1 MAFQSTVRTVRSKD
15 ITEAL
20 PINIGNPALVS
31 ETWTNTGIAYDCA
44 IGGLPFFYGI
54 SNDRPYQR
62 QTAPYRKEQ
71 FDNSKEPGEQS
82 LTGWWIRSQSSFHR
96 GAGITFYDPS
106 AGEETDYRFTSSLG
120 VDVWEKGEV
129 TLLKNVDQTHQMIGT
144 ISANNRPYQLARSIR
159 TGGIATV
166 NNKALTTNVATLTT
180 ATAHYFSAG
189 DTVNITNV
197 DATFN
202 GIFTITSIPST
213 TTFTYALVAA
223 DVASTAVSPT
233 GLVNI
238 TSELDAILNHDEFD
252 VDKLYPTITASV
264 SNKQLT
270 SNVATLTTSASHGL
284 KLGMEIVVSG
294 VDATFNGTY
303 DITSVPTPT
312 TFTYAKTAS
321 NVASTAVSPVG
332 SVYSNVLH
340 FIDYNT
346 GVDDR
351 VYAICDDGITAY
363 WMTNVIVGSNYRLTF
378 YKKNLNL
385 NSTVAATQMFQ
396 VTGQFVTNG
405 TMEYVKDR
413 IIACVDNKI
422 YELSTVAS
430 ALPSPIYTASNTNQ
444 VFTSVAASGTSIYV
458 AGFNGIQSTILKF
471 SLSTAGAITTL
482 TGGSAAAEFPPGEIV
497 YKVYYYLGYIM
508 IGTNKGVR
516 VASVETDGSL
526 TYGPLIVETTQPV
539 YDFAARDRF
548 VWCATGVAGN
558 PGLTRIDL
566 SEQIGSTAYSNS
578 LRFPYANDI
587 YYNGGVTGHYTTC
600 CAFIGTSDRLF
611 FATAAGSIGYG
622 YIQSA
627 TAYITEGYLQTGYIR
642 YGTLEPKNF
651 KRIRA
656 RGNYDN
662 GGLLISTVKSTGA
675 VYDTAVYNTTYGTP
689 EVNIENPVGSQE
701 YIGLRFTL
709 SKYEEPGD
717 VTSPLDATGPIFK
730 GYQLRALPATPRNHL
745 IELPLL
751 CFDIET
757 DRYNVHTGYDGR
769 AWERIQLMEDI
780 DSAGDEIVF
789 QDFTTGEQINA
800 IVESV
805 RFVRATP
812 PSGEYSGFG
821 GYLTVLIRETS

>member
-1 MAFQSTVRTVRSKD
+1 VAFQSTVRTVRSKD
-15 ITEAL
+15 ISEAL
-20 PINIGNPALVS
+20 PINIGNPSLVS

-44 IGGLPFFYGI
+44 IGGLPFFYAI

-96 GAGITFYDPS
+96 GAGINFYDPS
-106 AGEETDYRFTSSLG
+106 AGEEVDYRFTNSLG
-120 VDVWEKGEV
+120 VDVWEKGQV

-144 ISANNRPYQLARSIR
+144 LAANRRPYQLARSIKW
-159 TGGIATV
+159 GGIATI

-180 ATAHYFSAG
+180 AAVHYYSAG
-189 DTVNITNV
+189 DTVNISGV
-197 DATFN
+197 DSTFN

-213 TTFTYALVAA
+213 TTFTYALVAT
-223 DVASTAVSPT
+223 DVASVAVLPT
-233 GLVNI
+233 GLANI
-238 TSELDAILNHDEFD
+238 TSEIDGVLNHDEFD

-270 SNVATLTTSASHGL
+270 SNVATLTTSSAHGL
-284 KLGMEIVVSG
+284 KLGMEIVVTG

-332 SVYSNVLH
+332 SVYSNVTH

-346 GVDDR
+346 GLDDR

-363 WMTNVIVGSNYRLTF
+363 WMTNVIVGSAYRLTL
-378 YKKNLNL
+378 YKKNLNVS
-385 NSTVAATQMFQ
+385 STVAATQMFQ
-396 VTGQFVTNG
+396 VTGQSVTSG
-405 TMEYVKDR
+405 VMEYVKDR

-422 YELSTVAS
+422 YELATNAS
-430 ALPSPIYTASNTNQ
+430 ALPSPIFTAANTNQ
-444 VFTSVAASGTSIYV
+444 VFTSIAASGTSIYV
-458 AGFNGIQSTILKF
+458 AGFNGIQSNILKF
-471 SLSTAGAITTL
+471 SLTTAGAITTL
-482 TGGSAAAEFPPGEIV
+482 TGGSIAAEFPPGELV
-497 YKVYYYLGYIM
+497 YRVYYYLGYIM

-516 VASVETDGSL
+516 VAAVESDGSL
-526 TYGPLIVETTQPV
+526 TYGPLIVETDQPV

-566 SEQIGSTAYSNS
+566 SEQINP
-578 LRFPYANDI
+578 LRFAYANDI
-587 YYNGGVTGHYTTC
+587 FYNGGVTGHSTTC
-600 CAFIGTSDRLF
+600 CAFVGTTDRIF
-611 FATAAGSIGYG
+611 FATAAGSVGYG

-627 TAYITEGYLQTGYIR
+627 TEYISEGFLQTGFIR

-651 KRIRA
+651 KRVRA
-656 RGNYDN
+656 RGTYDT
-662 GGLLISTVKSTGA
+662 GGMLISTVKSTGT

-689 EVNIENPVGSQE
+689 EVNIENPAGSQE
-701 YIGLRFTL
+701 YIGLKFTL

-717 VTSPLDATGPIFK
+717 TTSTLDSTGPTFK
-730 GYQLRALPATPRNHL
+730 GYQLRSLPATPRSHF

-757 DRYNVHTGYDGR
+757 DRYNAHTGYDGR
-769 AWERIQLMEDI
+769 AWERIQLIEDI

-800 IVESV
+800 IVEQV
-805 RFVRATP
+805 KFVRATP

>member
-15 ITEAL
+15 ISEAL

-44 IGGLPFFYGI
+44 IGGQPFFYAI
-54 SNDRPYQR
+54 SNDRTYKR

-96 GAGITFYDPS
+96 GAGINFYDPS

-120 VDVWEKGEV
+120 VDVWEKGQV
-129 TLLKNVDQTHQMIGT
+129 TLLKNVDQVHIMTGT
-144 ISANNRPYQLARSIR
+144 IAANRRPWQIARSIR
-159 TGGIATV
+159 WNGTATV

-180 ATAHYFSAG
+180 AAAHYFSAG
-189 DTVNITNV
+189 DIIAITGV
-197 DATFN
+197 DTTFN
-202 GIFTITSIPST
+202 GTFTITGVPTT
-213 TTFTYALVAA
+213 TTFTYNLIAT
-223 DVASTAVSPT
+223 DVASTAVTPT
-233 GLVNI
+233 GVATI
-238 TSELDAILNHDEFD
+238 TSDTDGILNHDEYD

-270 SNVATLTTSASHGL
+270 SNVATLTTSAAHGL

-332 SVYSNVLH
+332 TVYSNVTH
-340 FIDYNT
+340 FIDYNAGT
-346 GVDDR
+346 DDR
-351 VYAICDDGITAY
+351 VYAICDDGTTAY
-363 WMTNVIVGSNYRLTF
+363 WMTNIISGGNSKLTV

-385 NSTVAATQMFQ
+385 YSGIAGTQMFQ

-405 TMEYVKDR
+405 VMEYVKDR
-413 IIACVDNKI
+413 IIACVDNKV
-422 YELSTVAS
+422 YEFSGAATS
-430 ALPSPIYTASNTNQ
+430 LPSPIFTAANSNQ

-471 SLSTAGAITTL
+471 SLTTAGAVTAL
-482 TGGSAAAEFPPGEIV
+482 TGGSVAAEFPPGEIV
-497 YKVYYYLGYIM
+497 YKIYYYLGYIM

-516 VASVETDGSL
+516 VATVESDGSL
-526 TYGPLIVETTQPV
+526 TYGPLIVETEQPC
-539 YDFAARDRF
+539 YDFTARDRF
-548 VWCATGVAGN
+548 VWCATGVNGN
-558 PGLTRIDL
+558 PGLIRIDL
-566 SEQIGSTAYSNS
+566 SEQIGATAYSNS

-587 YYNGGVTGHYTTC
+587 YYNGGVTGHSTTC
-600 CAFIGTSDRLF
+600 CAFIGITDRLF
-611 FATAAGSIGYG
+611 FATAAGSVGYG

-627 TAYITEGYLQTGYIR
+627 SDYITEGYLQTGYIR

-656 RGNYDN
+656 RGTYDT
-662 GGLLISTVKSTGA
+662 GGLLMSTVKSTGT
-675 VYDTAVYNTTYGTP
+675 VYDTAVYNNIYGTP
-689 EVNIENPVGSQE
+689 EVNIENPAGSQE
-701 YIGLRFTL
+701 YIGLKFTL
-709 SKYEEPGD
+709 SRYEEPGD
-717 VTSPLDATGPIFK
+717 TTSTLDSTGPTFK

-745 IELPLL
+745 IELPLM

-805 RFVRATP
+805 QFVRATP